1 MKRILITGANSYIG
15 TSFENYIKQWPSQ
28 YLVDTVDMIDDT
40 WHKKSFE
47 GYDVVFHVAGIAHR
61 KETKKNSHLYYEVN
75 RDLAV
80 EVAKKAKHDGVRQFV
95 FMSSMSIY
103 GKNTGVITK
112 KTFPNPVSNYGKSKF
127 QAEQKITDLSNPIF
141 HIAILRPPMLYGK
154 YCKGNFQSLVKIIHK
169 FPFFPSCKNER
180 SMIYIKNFCAFI
192 KLIIE
197 ENLAGTFFPQNK
209 EYVQTEKMVRY
220 IAETDGKELQ
230 FSVFA
235 GIIVRV
241 LRLFVPTVKK
251 AFGNLIYKDTEDFEY
266 KYCTTD
272 FKKSIQ
278 ESVSIGVR
286 EIE

>member
-1 MKRILITGANSYIG
+1 
-15 TSFENYIKQWPSQ
+15 
-28 YLVDTVDMIDDT
+28 
-40 WHKKSFE
+40 
-47 GYDVVFHVAGIAHR
+47 
-61 KETKKNSHLYYEVN
+61 
-75 RDLAV
+75 
-80 EVAKKAKHDGVRQFV
+80 
-95 FMSSMSIY
+95 
-103 GKNTGVITK
+103 
-112 KTFPNPVSNYGKSKF
+112 
-127 QAEQKITDLSNPIF
+127 
-141 HIAILRPPMLYGK
+141 
-154 YCKGNFQSLVKIIHK
+154 
-169 FPFFPSCKNER
+169 
-180 SMIYIKNFCAFI
+180 MIYIKNFCAFI